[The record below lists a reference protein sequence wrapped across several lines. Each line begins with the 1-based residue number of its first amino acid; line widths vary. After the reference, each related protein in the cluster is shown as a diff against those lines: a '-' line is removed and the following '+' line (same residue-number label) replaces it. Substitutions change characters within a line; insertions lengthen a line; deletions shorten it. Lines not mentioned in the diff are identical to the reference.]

1 MRQRD
6 GGMGRIKSGFFSG
19 RAHAANVALAGVQSE
34 FVTGPSSSDFDP
46 AIVTVKLKT
55 SRLIRDQIATPD
67 YFLKV
72 G

>member
-6 GGMGRIKSGFFSG
+6 GGMGRIQSGFFPG
-19 RAHAANVALAGVQSE
+19 RTHAANVALAGVQTE
-34 FVTGPSSSDFDP
+34 FVAGPSSSDFDP
-46 AIVTVKLKT
+46 AIVTVKLKA

>member
-1 MRQRD
+1 
-6 GGMGRIKSGFFSG
+6 MGRIRIQSGFFPG

-34 FVTGPSSSDFDP
+34 PVTGPSSSDFDP
-46 AIVTVKLKT
+46 AIVTVNLKVG
-55 SRLIRDQIATPD
+55 RLIRDQIATPD